1 MNMQDSGPSGMQYWS
16 TYTYLFW
23 WKSICGLD
31 YYTLLWDIFA
41 AKLICWFQTPTI
53 VLIFL
58 LLYLYSNQHWVHADT
73 CYGLWEGGLY
83 PYTEQC
89 LIMRACHSK
98 YRMRNELEL
107 VFESNRRKISI
118 MHEFLSWIP
127 VWYSLIKSWMTFW
140 LKQKPSVV

>member
-1 MNMQDSGPSGMQYWS
+1 MIHIHLFILVEI
-16 TYTYLFW
+16 YLW
-23 WKSICGLD
+23 TGLL
-31 YYTLLWDIFA
+31 YPALGYFA

-127 VWYSLIKSWMTFW
+127 V
-140 LKQKPSVV
+140 